1 MKKQGKAFAPKLPKG
16 ASFSEDYLAARDTVP
31 QVSTLMAHSVSQARK
46 DMLANEVAAGIY
58 REGNGPSF
66 NATGLTK
73 NSIVSAAHGPMYK
86 RAQVLGASDTLGAGF
101 SNRGGDSAKQ
111 IPQIY
116 SPLWLTSNLNLPR
129 DRATINAWCRAFFA
143 LNPYVHNAIN
153 FHSTY
158 PISKLTVKCPNPE
171 IQKFYDDLLEELDL
185 MNVCAQIAQEY
196 WLLGEAFPYAEWD
209 PAKAKWS
216 RIMLQNPDYM
226 IVKRTVIA
234 NEPMIMLRPD
244 ENLKRLVHSN
254 RPADVEQ
261 RKQLNQHII
270 TSVKRGE
277 NIPLDNFHVSHIA
290 RKISPYEIRGTG
302 LPVCIFR
309 YLMLY
314 DKIYEAKFTQA
325 DQMINPLT
333 LIKVG
338 AQEGM
343 ESLHPTSADLEEWR
357 QIFESVEFDPD
368 AKIITHPGVS
378 VERVGYNQGIY
389 DVSNDITQL
398 IKTMQVGLFMPPV
411 LLDGGADTTYAN
423 GSVALD
429 ALRQRYMQFRNMLA
443 IWLKRKIF
451 APISKAHGF
460 YDIKDN
466 KKQLIVPEVDWNH
479 MSLFDAGD
487 FISNLI
493 TLTQPAG
500 EGQPPPRVST
510 HTLYRSLGL
519 EWEDEQ
525 RKLRKEAIEA
535 EIFRKEAESL
545 KLMRLTEL
553 RSLGAKD
560 EDIPEPSPED
570 QQRTE
575 QPVPGEVGGAPSLDM
590 GGGGGLPG
598 LGTPPG
604 GGGLPPLPTPPPE
617 TGPPPTPPPAGGPP
631 APAAPGGPPPAP

>member
-1 MKKQGKAFAPKLPKG
+1 MKKQGKLPGPKMPKG
-16 ASFSEDYLAARDTVP
+16 ASFSEDFIATRNNTP
-31 QVSTLMAHSVSQARK
+31 QVSSLMAHSVSQVRK
-46 DMLANEVAAGIY
+46 DMLANEVAQGIY
-58 REGNGPSF
+58 REGTGPAF

-86 RAQVLGASDTLGAGF
+86 RAQVIGASDAVGTGF
-101 SNRGGDSAKQ
+101 NNRGGDSAKQ

-129 DRATINAWCRAFFA
+129 DRATINAWCRAFYA

-158 PISKLTVKCPNPE
+158 PISKLSIKCSNPD
-171 IQKFYDDLLEELDL
+171 IQKFFENMIEELDL
-185 MNVCAQIAQEY
+185 LNVCAQIAQEY
-196 WLLGEAFPYAEWD
+196 FLLGEAFPYAEFD
-209 PAKAKWS
+209 ESRLKWS

-254 RPADVEQ
+254 RPQDIEQ
-261 RKQLNQHII
+261 RKQLSRHIVD
-270 TSVKRGE
+270 SVKRGE
-277 NIPLDNFHVSHIA
+277 NIPLDNFSVSHIA

-302 LPVCIFR
+302 LPVCVFR

-338 AQEGM
+338 ATDGM

-357 QIFESVEFDPD
+357 QVFEAVEFDPD

-398 IKTMQVGLFMPPV
+398 IKTIQVGLFMPPV
-411 LLDGGADTTYAN
+411 LTDGGADTTYAN
-423 GSVALD
+423 AGVALD

-443 IWLKRKIF
+443 IWLRRKIF
-451 APISKAHGF
+451 APISHANGF

-479 MSLFDAGD
+479 MSLFDSGD
-487 FISNLI
+487 FISTLV
-493 TLTQPAG
+493 TLTTPGG
-500 EGQPPPRVST
+500 EGAQSRVSI

-525 RKLRKEAIEA
+525 RKLRKEAIYA
-535 EIFRKEAESL
+535 ELARKEAEAL
-545 KLMRLTEL
+545 KTMSLTEL
-553 RSLGAKD
+553 RTLGEKD

-570 QQRTE
+570 AAKAGA
-575 QPVPGEVGGAPSLDM
+575 PVPGEVPGGEMPDL
-590 GGGGGLPG
+590 GGGLPG
-598 LGTPPG
+598 LGG
-604 GGGLPPLPTPPPE
+604 GGAPPIPPPPPIP
-617 TGPPPTPPPAGGPP
+617 TGGGPPPPPPAAAPPPPPAGGPP
-631 APAAPGGPPPAP
+631 AP

>member
-1 MKKQGKAFAPKLPKG
+1 MKKPNQANIYKHGSK
-16 ASFSEDYLAARDTVP
+16 SEDYLASRNSVP
-31 QVSTLMAHSVSQARK
+31 PVSSMMAQSVSQARR
-46 DMLANEVAAGIY
+46 DMLSDEVARGIY
-58 REGNGPSF
+58 REGTGPSF
-66 NATGLTK
+66 NSTGLTK
-73 NSIVSAAHGPMYK
+73 NSIVTAAHGAMYK
-86 RAQVLGASDTLGAGF
+86 RAQVIGASDTVGLGFGGG
-101 SNRGGDSAKQ
+101 RGGDTSKQ

-129 DRATINAWCRAFFA
+129 DRSTINAWCRAFYA

-158 PISKLTVKCPNPE
+158 PISKLSIKCSNPE
-171 IQKFYDDLLEELDL
+171 VQQFFEDMVEELDL
-185 MNVCAQIAQEY
+185 PNICTQIAQEY
-196 WLLGEAFPYAEWD
+196 FLLGEAFPYAEFD
-209 PAKAKWS
+209 KNRLKWS

-254 RPADVEQ
+254 RPQDVEQ
-261 RKQLNQHII
+261 RKQLDQHII

-277 NIPLDNFHVSHIA
+277 NIPLDNFSVSHIA

-309 YLMLY
+309 YLMLL

-338 AQEGM
+338 AVDGM
-343 ESLHPTSADLEEWR
+343 ENLHPTSNDLEEWR
-357 QIFESVEFDPD
+357 QVFESLEFDPD

-398 IKTMQVGLFMPPV
+398 IKTIQVGLFIPAV
-411 LLDGGADTTYAN
+411 LIDGADITYAN
-423 GSVALD
+423 AGVAMD

-443 IWLKRKIF
+443 LWLRRKIF
-451 APISKAHGF
+451 APISKANGF
-460 YDIKDN
+460 YDIKDG
-466 KKQLIVPEVDWNH
+466 KKQLILPSIEWNH
-479 MSLFDAGD
+479 MSLFDSGD
-487 FISNLI
+487 YISTLV
-493 TLTQPAG
+493 TLTTPAG
-500 EGQPPPRVST
+500 EGSQSRVSL

-519 EWEDEQ
+519 EYEDEQ
-525 RKLRKEAIEA
+525 RKLRKEAIHA
-535 EIFRKEAESL
+535 ELARKEVEALKTMSL
-545 KLMRLTEL
+545 TKLRT
-553 RSLGAKD
+553 LGEKE

-570 QQRTE
+570 ASKAE
-575 QPVPGEVGGAPSLDM
+575 QPVPGEVSGGMPDL
-590 GGGGGLPG
+590 GGLPG
-598 LGTPPG
+598 LGGPPAAI
-604 GGGLPPLPTPPPE
+604 PPPPPIS
-617 TGPPPTPPPAGGPP
+617 GPPPAAPAAPPPPPTP
-631 APAAPGGPPPAP
+631 